1 MKMMILLCSLIPS
14 LGFAL
19 SCERAERMGEF
30 MSMNGEKFMEAYK
43 KHKSAGNKDELRVVV
58 DDVNQAR
65 KMAYLFPALKD
76 MGFPSVGGKG
86 WEPFKVTMD
95 KSSLKGMQSGWQ
107 MKNANGDIARVRL
120 DFDPNKG
127 GHYNIEVFKKG
138 PQGKEPYKLSIEFN
152 CNGKPCTGDQ
162 IKKMAKNFN

>member
-1 MKMMILLCSLIPS
+1 MKKLLILILLTPV
-14 LGFAL
+14 L
-19 SCERAERMGEF
+19 SYSMSCDRAEKMGEY
-30 MSMNGEKFMEAYK
+30 MSMNGNKFMDAYK
-43 KHKSAGNKDELRVVV
+43 KHKLAGNTDELRVVV

-65 KMAYLFPALKD
+65 KMAYRFPALED
-76 MGFPSVGGKG
+76 MGFSSVGGKG
-86 WEPFKVTMD
+86 WEPFMVTMD
-95 KSSLKGMQSGWQ
+95 KSSLKGMRSGWQ

-138 PQGKEPYKLSIEFN
+138 PKGKEPYKLSIEFN

-162 IKKMAKNFN
+162 IKKMAQGFN